1 MNPPFRVLWI
11 CTANACRSQIAEAV
25 LRHLGGERFVSRSA
39 GVNPV
44 GWIHPL
50 AQAGLASLG
59 IPLGD
64 QRSKS
69 CQEVLAIAHD
79 IIITVCDAAACQ
91 IPSGWQGNPIIVHW
105 SLPDPVM
112 HPGTEE
118 DRRAAAVAAAHT
130 VRDWIE
136 RFVSLPLETMDR
148 DQVRAE
154 LQAIGSASQS
164 RPMWRNESY
173 KR

>member
-25 LRHLGGERFVSRSA
+25 LGHLGGRRFVSRSA
-39 GVNPV
+39 GVSPA
-44 GWIHPL
+44 GLIHPL
-50 AQAGLASLG
+50 AETALASLN

-69 CQEVLAIAHD
+69 CQEVQAVAHD
-79 IIITVCDAAACQ
+79 VIITVCDAAACQ
-91 IPSGWQGNPIIVHW
+91 LPSGWRGDPIIVHW

-118 DRRAAAVAAAHT
+118 DRQAAAVAVAHT
-130 VRDWIE
+130 LRAWIE
-136 RFVSLPLETMDR
+136 RLVALPLETMDR
-148 DQVRAE
+148 DQARGE
-154 LQAIGSASQS
+154 LQAIEA
-164 RPMWRNESY
+164 M
-173 KR
+173 